1 MRALVLMALLALLA
15 GCATSPPTF
24 NAEVSVRHQI
34 ASDVA
39 GKRFAFKRDAS
50 QAQSLLQRQVE
61 HDVAVALEG
70 YGLTLDSNASRADW
84 LVELAYGIDDGK
96 TVTYNQPVWGT
107 TYYTYYRRV
116 YSGNNYVI
124 VPYYYPS
131 TEVVGS
137 QSVSE
142 VVYTRYLAVDVFDR
156 KALAGNEF
164 AKLYEGEAKNR
175 SASQQFDNALPYLTR
190 ALFQTFPGTAGTR
203 TVRLPLPPVQP

>member
-1 MRALVLMALLALLA
+1 MRALLLLSMLVLLA

-24 NAEVSVRHQI
+24 KSEVSIRHQM
-34 ASDVA
+34 ASEVA

-50 QAQSLLQRQVE
+50 QSQSLLQREVE

-70 YGLTLDSNASRADW
+70 HGLQLETSAARADW
-84 LVELAYGIDDGK
+84 LVELAYGVDDGK

-116 YSGNNYVI
+116 YSGNSYVV

-137 QSVSE
+137 QQVSE
-142 VVYTRYLAVDVFDR
+142 TVFTRYLAVDIYDR
-156 KALAGNEF
+156 KALARNDF
-164 AKLYEGEAKNR
+164 AKLYEGEAKNHSR
-175 SASQQFDNALPYLTR
+175 SDKFDNALPYLTQS
-190 ALFQTFPGTAGTR
+190 LFQSFPGLTGTR
-203 TVRLPLPPVQP
+203 TIQLALPPQP

>member
-1 MRALVLMALLALLA
+1 MRALVFLAMLALLA
-15 GCATSPPTF
+15 GCATTPPTF
-24 NAEVSVRHQI
+24 NAEVSVRHQM
-34 ASDVA
+34 ASEVA

-50 QAQSLLQRQVE
+50 QAQSLLQRDVE

-70 YGLTLDSNASRADW
+70 YGLVQESSPARADW
-84 LVELAYGIDDGK
+84 LVELAYGVDDGK

-116 YSGNNYVI
+116 YSGNSYVI

-137 QSVSE
+137 QPVSE
-142 VVYTRYLAVDVFDR
+142 TVYTRYLAVDIYDR
-156 KALAGNEF
+156 KALARNEF

-175 SASQQFDNALPYLTR
+175 SGSGKFDNALPYLTR
-190 ALFQTFPGTAGTR
+190 SLFQTFPGTAGTR
-203 TVRLPLPPVQP
+203 TVRLPLPPQP